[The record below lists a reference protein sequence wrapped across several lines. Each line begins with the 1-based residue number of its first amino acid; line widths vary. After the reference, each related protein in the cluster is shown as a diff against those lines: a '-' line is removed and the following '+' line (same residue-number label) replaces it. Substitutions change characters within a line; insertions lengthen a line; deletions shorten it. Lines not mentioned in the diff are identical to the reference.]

1 MIYCVKKDKIVLG
14 LFCVKGEIMI
24 KKLASY
30 IGEYKKNTILAPLL
44 MIMEVLMDT
53 MIPYVMALMI
63 NKGLAG
69 GGDLDYVIKIGILML
84 VMSFFG
90 LFFGVTSGMN
100 AAIASTGLAKN
111 LRKALFSKVQGFSF
125 ENIDK
130 FSSSSLITR
139 LTSDVTNVQ
148 NTFQM
153 IIRMCVRAP
162 LMMVFA
168 LIMAFNLNAK
178 LASLFVIAIPILA
191 VALYF
196 IITNVHGFFKQ
207 MFKEIDN
214 LNNDVQENL
223 LNIRTVKAYVRESY
237 EIDKFEK
244 ITKKISSIA
253 VKAEKIMVVQMPIM
267 MFVVNA
273 INVLLSLI
281 GGKYA
286 IFGEVKIGTLNSLF
300 TYTMQILMSL
310 MMVSFILV
318 MLVMSIASAE
328 RITEV
333 LNEESTL
340 NNPENP
346 IEEVKDGSIKF
357 EHVNFAYEKG
367 EDKNVLTDINIDIK
381 SGQTVGII
389 GGTGSSKSTLVQL
402 IPRLYD
408 VTGGSLKVGGVDVRD
423 YDMHALREA
432 VSMVLQKNQV
442 FSGSVTANMHWGD
455 ENATQEEI
463 KRACDLACASEFIE
477 QWDDG
482 YDYMIEQGGN
492 NVSGGQK
499 QRLCIARALLKKP
512 KILILDDSTSAVDMK
527 TDALIR
533 DAFKNEIPDT
543 TKIIIAQ
550 RIASVMDSDM
560 IIVLDEGRVS
570 GIGTHDEL
578 YKSNEIYREVY
589 DSQVKG
595 GDDDAA

>member
-1 MIYCVKKDKIVLG
+1 
-14 LFCVKGEIMI
+14 MI

-30 IGEYKKNTILAPLL
+30 IGEYKKNTILAPAL
-44 MIMEVLMDT
+44 MVMEVLMDT
-53 MIPYVMALMI
+53 MIPYIMALLI
-63 NKGLAG
+63 NNGLEKGD
-69 GGDLDYVIKIGILML
+69 GDLNYVIRTGVIML
-84 VMSFFG
+84 VMSFGG
-90 LFFGVTSGMN
+90 LLFGVTSGMH

-168 LIMAFNLNAK
+168 FIMAFRLNAK
-178 LASLFVIAIPILA
+178 LASLFVIAVPFLA

-244 ITKKISSIA
+244 ITDKIAGIA
-253 VKAEKIMVVQMPIM
+253 VKAEKIMVIQMPIM

-281 GGKYA
+281 GGKLA
-286 IFGEVKIGTLNSLF
+286 IYGEVEVGTLNSLF

-340 NNPENP
+340 KNPENP
-346 IEEVKDGSIKF
+346 IIEVKDGSIRF
-357 EHVNFAYEKG
+357 EHVDFAYEKG
-367 EDKNVLTDINIDIK
+367 EDKNVLTDVNIDIK
-381 SGQTVGII
+381 SGMTVGII

-408 VTGGSLKVGGVDVRD
+408 VTCGSVKVGGVDVRD
-423 YDMHALREA
+423 YDMHALRDA
-432 VSMVLQKNQV
+432 VSMVLQKNEV
-442 FSGSVTANMHWGD
+442 FSGTVTSNMHWGD
-455 ENATQEEI
+455 ENATAEDI

-477 QWDDG
+477 QWEDK
-482 YDYMIEQGGN
+482 YDYKIEQGGN

-512 KILILDDSTSAVDMK
+512 KILILDDSTSAVDMR
-527 TDALIR
+527 TDAIIR
-533 DAFKNEIPDT
+533 DMFKNEIPDT

-560 IIVLDEGRVS
+560 IIVLEEGRVS
-570 GIGTHDEL
+570 AIGTHDEL
-578 YKSNEIYREVY
+578 YK
-589 DSQVKG
+589 
-595 GDDDAA
+595 

>member
-1 MIYCVKKDKIVLG
+1 
-14 LFCVKGEIMI
+14 MI

-30 IGEYKKNTILAPLL
+30 IGEYKKNTILAPAL
-44 MIMEVLMDT
+44 MVMEVLMDT
-53 MIPYVMALMI
+53 MIPYIMALLI
-63 NKGLAG
+63 NNGLEKGD
-69 GGDLDYVIKIGILML
+69 GDLNYVIRTGVIML
-84 VMSFFG
+84 VMSFGG
-90 LFFGVTSGMN
+90 LLFGVTSGMN

-168 LIMAFNLNAK
+168 LIMAFRLNAK
-178 LASLFVIAIPILA
+178 LASLFVIAVPVLA

-244 ITKKISSIA
+244 ITDKIAKIA
-253 VKAEKIMVVQMPIM
+253 VKAEKIMVIQMPIM

-281 GGKYA
+281 GGKLA
-286 IFGEVKIGTLNSLF
+286 IYGEVEVGTLNSLF

-340 NNPENP
+340 KNPENP

-357 EHVNFAYEKG
+357 EHVDFAYEKG
-367 EDKNVLTDINIDIK
+367 EDKNVLTDVNIDIK
-381 SGQTVGII
+381 SGMTVGII

-408 VTGGSLKVGGVDVRD
+408 VTGGSVKVGGVDVRD
-423 YDMHALREA
+423 YDMHALRDA
-432 VSMVLQKNQV
+432 VSMVLQKNEV
-442 FSGSVTANMHWGD
+442 FSGTVTSNMHWGD
-455 ENATQEEI
+455 ENATAEDI
-463 KRACDLACASEFIE
+463 KKACDMACASEFIE
-477 QWDDG
+477 QWEDK
-482 YDYMIEQGGN
+482 YDYKIEQGGN

-499 QRLCIARALLKKP
+499 QRLCIARALLKNP
-512 KILILDDSTSAVDMK
+512 KILILDDSTSAVDMR

-533 DAFKNEIPDT
+533 DMFKNEIPDT

-570 GIGTHDEL
+570 AIGTHDEL
-578 YKSNEIYREVY
+578 YKTSEIYKDVY

>member
-1 MIYCVKKDKIVLG
+1 
-14 LFCVKGEIMI
+14 MI

-30 IGEYKKNTILAPLL
+30 IGEYKKNTILAPAL
-44 MIMEVLMDT
+44 MVMEVLMDT
-53 MIPYVMALMI
+53 MIPYIMALLI
-63 NKGLAG
+63 NNGLEKGD
-69 GGDLDYVIKIGILML
+69 GDLNYVIRTGVIML
-84 VMSFFG
+84 VMSFGG
-90 LFFGVTSGMN
+90 LLFGVTSGMH

-168 LIMAFNLNAK
+168 LIMAFRLNAK
-178 LASLFVIAIPILA
+178 LASLFVIAVPFLA

-244 ITKKISSIA
+244 ITDKIAGIA
-253 VKAEKIMVVQMPIM
+253 VKAEKIMVIQMPIM

-281 GGKYA
+281 GGKLA
-286 IFGEVKIGTLNSLF
+286 IYGEVEVGTLNSLF

-340 NNPENP
+340 KNPENP
-346 IEEVKDGSIKF
+346 IIEVKDGSIRF
-357 EHVNFAYEKG
+357 EHVDFAYEKG
-367 EDKNVLTDINIDIK
+367 EDKNVLTDVNIDIK
-381 SGQTVGII
+381 SGMTVGII

-408 VTGGSLKVGGVDVRD
+408 VTGGSVKVGGVDVRD
-423 YDMHALREA
+423 YDMHILRDA
-432 VSMVLQKNQV
+432 VSMVLQKNEV
-442 FSGSVTANMHWGD
+442 FSGTVTSNMHWGD
-455 ENATQEEI
+455 ENATAEDI
-463 KRACDLACASEFIE
+463 RRACDLACASEFIE
-477 QWDDG
+477 QWEDK
-482 YDYMIEQGGN
+482 YDYKIEQGGN

-512 KILILDDSTSAVDMK
+512 KILILDDSTSAVDMR
-527 TDALIR
+527 TDAIIR
-533 DAFKNEIPDT
+533 DMFKNEIPDT

-560 IIVLDEGRVS
+560 IIVLEEGRVS
-570 GIGTHDEL
+570 AIGTHDEL
-578 YKSNEIYREVY
+578 YKTSEIYKDVY

>member
-1 MIYCVKKDKIVLG
+1 
-14 LFCVKGEIMI
+14 MI

-281 GGKYA
+281 GGKFA
-286 IFGEVKIGTLNSLF
+286 IRGEVEIGTLNSLF

-357 EHVNFAYEKG
+357 EH
-367 EDKNVLTDINIDIK
+367 
-381 SGQTVGII
+381 
-389 GGTGSSKSTLVQL
+389 
-402 IPRLYD
+402 
-408 VTGGSLKVGGVDVRD
+408 
-423 YDMHALREA
+423 
-432 VSMVLQKNQV
+432 
-442 FSGSVTANMHWGD
+442 
-455 ENATQEEI
+455 
-463 KRACDLACASEFIE
+463 
-477 QWDDG
+477 
-482 YDYMIEQGGN
+482 
-492 NVSGGQK
+492 
-499 QRLCIARALLKKP
+499 
-512 KILILDDSTSAVDMK
+512 
-527 TDALIR
+527 
-533 DAFKNEIPDT
+533 
-543 TKIIIAQ
+543 
-550 RIASVMDSDM
+550 
-560 IIVLDEGRVS
+560 
-570 GIGTHDEL
+570 
-578 YKSNEIYREVY
+578 
-589 DSQVKG
+589 
-595 GDDDAA
+595 

>member
-1 MIYCVKKDKIVLG
+1 
-14 LFCVKGEIMI
+14 MI

-30 IGEYKKNTILAPLL
+30 IGEYKKNTILAPAL
-44 MIMEVLMDT
+44 MVMEVLMDT
-53 MIPYVMALMI
+53 MIPYIMALLI
-63 NKGLAG
+63 NNGLEKGD
-69 GGDLDYVIKIGILML
+69 GDLNYVIRTGVIML
-84 VMSFFG
+84 VMSFGG
-90 LFFGVTSGMN
+90 LLFGVTSGMH

-168 LIMAFNLNAK
+168 LIMAFRLNAK
-178 LASLFVIAIPILA
+178 LASLFVIAVPVLA

-244 ITKKISSIA
+244 ITDKIAKIA
-253 VKAEKIMVVQMPIM
+253 VKAEKIMVIQMPIM

-281 GGKYA
+281 GGKLA
-286 IFGEVKIGTLNSLF
+286 IYGEVEVGTLNSLF

-340 NNPENP
+340 KNPENP

-357 EHVNFAYEKG
+357 EHVDFAYEKG
-367 EDKNVLTDINIDIK
+367 EDKNVLTDVNIDIK
-381 SGQTVGII
+381 SGMTVGII

-408 VTGGSLKVGGVDVRD
+408 VTGGSVKVGGVDVRD
-423 YDMHALREA
+423 YDMHSLRDA
-432 VSMVLQKNQV
+432 VSMVLQKNEV
-442 FSGSVTANMHWGD
+442 FSGTVTSNMHWGD
-455 ENATQEEI
+455 ENATAEDI
-463 KRACDLACASEFIE
+463 KKACDMACASEFIE
-477 QWDDG
+477 QWEDK
-482 YDYMIEQGGN
+482 YDYKIEQGGN

-512 KILILDDSTSAVDMK
+512 KILILDDSTSAVDMR

-533 DAFKNEIPDT
+533 DMFKNEIPDT

-570 GIGTHDEL
+570 AIGTHDEL
-578 YKSNEIYREVY
+578 YKTSEIYKDVY

>member
-1 MIYCVKKDKIVLG
+1 
-14 LFCVKGEIMI
+14 MI

-30 IGEYKKNTILAPLL
+30 IGEYKKNTILAPAL
-44 MIMEVLMDT
+44 MVMEVLMDT
-53 MIPYVMALMI
+53 MIPYIMALLI
-63 NKGLAG
+63 NNGLEKGD
-69 GGDLDYVIKIGILML
+69 GDLNYVIRTGVIML
-84 VMSFFG
+84 VMSFGG
-90 LFFGVTSGMN
+90 LLFGVTSGMH

-168 LIMAFNLNAK
+168 LIMAFRLNAK
-178 LASLFVIAIPILA
+178 LASLFVIAVPFLA

-244 ITKKISSIA
+244 ITDKIAKIA
-253 VKAEKIMVVQMPIM
+253 VKAEKIMVIQMPIM

-281 GGKYA
+281 GGKLA
-286 IFGEVKIGTLNSLF
+286 IYGEVEVGTLNSLF

-340 NNPENP
+340 KNPENP
-346 IEEVKDGSIKF
+346 IEEVKDGSITF
-357 EHVNFAYEKG
+357 EHVDFAYEKG
-367 EDKNVLTDINIDIK
+367 EDKNVLTDVNIDIK
-381 SGQTVGII
+381 SGMTVGII

-408 VTGGSLKVGGVDVRD
+408 VTGGSVKVGGVDVRD
-423 YDMHALREA
+423 YDMHALRDA
-432 VSMVLQKNQV
+432 VSMVLQKNEV
-442 FSGSVTANMHWGD
+442 FSGTVTSNMHWGD
-455 ENATQEEI
+455 ENATAEEI
-463 KRACDLACASEFIE
+463 KKACDMACASEFIE
-477 QWDDG
+477 QWEDK
-482 YDYMIEQGGN
+482 YDYKIEQGGN

-512 KILILDDSTSAVDMK
+512 KILILDDSTSAVDMR

-533 DAFKNEIPDT
+533 DMFKNEIPDT

-560 IIVLDEGRVS
+560 IIVLEEGRVS
-570 GIGTHDEL
+570 AIGTHDEL
-578 YKSNEIYREVY
+578 YKTSEIYKDVY

>member
-1 MIYCVKKDKIVLG
+1 M
-14 LFCVKGEIMI
+14 
-24 KKLASY
+24 
-30 IGEYKKNTILAPLL
+30 LL
-44 MIMEVLMDT
+44 
-53 MIPYVMALMI
+53 IPYIMALLI
-63 NKGLAG
+63 NNGLEKGD
-69 GGDLDYVIKIGILML
+69 GDLNYVIRTGVIML
-84 VMSFFG
+84 VMSFGG
-90 LFFGVTSGMN
+90 LLFGVTSGMN

-168 LIMAFNLNAK
+168 LIMAFRLNTK
-178 LASLFVIAIPILA
+178 LASLFVIAVPVLA

-244 ITKKISSIA
+244 ITDKIAKIA
-253 VKAEKIMVVQMPIM
+253 VKAEKIMVIQMPIM

-281 GGKYA
+281 GGKLA
-286 IFGEVKIGTLNSLF
+286 IYGEVEVGTLNSLF

-340 NNPENP
+340 KNPENP
-346 IEEVKDGSIKF
+346 IIEVKDGSIKF
-357 EHVNFAYEKG
+357 EHVDFAYEKG
-367 EDKNVLTDINIDIK
+367 EDKNVLTDVNIDIK
-381 SGQTVGII
+381 SGMTVGII

-408 VTGGSLKVGGVDVRD
+408 VTGGSVKVGGVDVRD
-423 YDMHALREA
+423 YDMHALRDA
-432 VSMVLQKNQV
+432 VSMVLQKNEV
-442 FSGSVTANMHWGD
+442 FSGTVTSNMHWGN
-455 ENATQEEI
+455 ENATAEEI
-463 KRACDLACASEFIE
+463 KKACDMACASEFIE
-477 QWDDG
+477 QWEDK
-482 YDYMIEQGGN
+482 YDYKIEQGGN

-512 KILILDDSTSAVDMK
+512 KILILDDSTSAVDMR

-533 DAFKNEIPDT
+533 DMFKNEIPDT

-570 GIGTHDEL
+570 AIGTHDEL
-578 YKSNEIYREVY
+578 YKTSEIYKDVY

>member
-1 MIYCVKKDKIVLG
+1 
-14 LFCVKGEIMI
+14 MI

-30 IGEYKKNTILAPLL
+30 IGEYKKNTILAPAL
-44 MIMEVLMDT
+44 MVMEVLMDT
-53 MIPYVMALMI
+53 MIPYIMALLI
-63 NKGLAG
+63 NNGLEKGD
-69 GGDLDYVIKIGILML
+69 GDLNYVIRTGVIML
-84 VMSFFG
+84 VMSFGG
-90 LFFGVTSGMN
+90 LLFGVTSGMN

-168 LIMAFNLNAK
+168 LIMAFRLNAK
-178 LASLFVIAIPILA
+178 LASLFVIAVPVLA

-244 ITKKISSIA
+244 ITDKIAKIA
-253 VKAEKIMVVQMPIM
+253 VKAEKIMVIQMPIM

-281 GGKYA
+281 GGKLA
-286 IFGEVKIGTLNSLF
+286 IYGEVEVGTLNSLF

-340 NNPENP
+340 KNPENP

-357 EHVNFAYEKG
+357 EHVDFAYEKG
-367 EDKNVLTDINIDIK
+367 EDKNVLTDVNIDIK
-381 SGQTVGII
+381 SGMTVGII

-408 VTGGSLKVGGVDVRD
+408 VTGGSVKVGGVDVRD
-423 YDMHALREA
+423 YDMHALRDA
-432 VSMVLQKNQV
+432 VSMVLQKNEV
-442 FSGSVTANMHWGD
+442 FSGTVTSNMHWGD
-455 ENATQEEI
+455 ENATAEDI
-463 KRACDLACASEFIE
+463 KKACDMACASEFIE
-477 QWDDG
+477 QWEDK
-482 YDYMIEQGGN
+482 YDYKIEQGGN

-512 KILILDDSTSAVDMK
+512 KILILDDSTSAVDMR

-533 DAFKNEIPDT
+533 DMFKNEIPDT

-570 GIGTHDEL
+570 AIGTHDEL
-578 YKSNEIYREVY
+578 YKTSEIYKDVY

>member
-1 MIYCVKKDKIVLG
+1 
-14 LFCVKGEIMI
+14 MI

-63 NKGLAG
+63 NKGLSG
-69 GGDLDYVIKIGILML
+69 DGDLDYVIKIGILML

-281 GGKYA
+281 GGKFA
-286 IFGEVKIGTLNSLF
+286 IRGEVEIGTLNSLF

-560 IIVLDEGRVS
+560 IIVLDEGRIS

>member
-1 MIYCVKKDKIVLG
+1 
-14 LFCVKGEIMI
+14 MI

-281 GGKYA
+281 GGKFA
-286 IFGEVKIGTLNSLF
+286 IRGEVEIGTLNSLF

-560 IIVLDEGRVS
+560 IIVLDEGRIS

>member
-1 MIYCVKKDKIVLG
+1 
-14 LFCVKGEIMI
+14 MI
-24 KKLASY
+24 KKIASC

-53 MIPYVMALMI
+53 MIPYIMASLI
-63 NKGLAG
+63 NKGLSG
-69 GGDLDYVIKIGILML
+69 NGDYNYVVKIGIIML
-84 VMSFFG
+84 VMSVLGLVFG
-90 LFFGVTSGMN
+90 MTSGIN

-111 LRKALFSKVQGFSF
+111 LRTALFNKVQLFSF
-125 ENIDK
+125 ENIDR

-168 LIMAFNLNAK
+168 LIMSFKLNAK
-178 LASLFVIAIPILA
+178 LALLFVVAVPVLA
-191 VALYF
+191 VVLYF
-196 IITNVHGFFKQ
+196 IITNVHGFFKR

-244 ITKKISSIA
+244 ISETIA
-253 VKAEKIMVVQMPIM
+253 TIAKKAERILVLQMPVM
-267 MFVVNA
+267 MLVVNV
-273 INVLLSLI
+273 INILLSLI
-281 GGKYA
+281 GGKFA
-286 IFGEVKIGTLNSLF
+286 IYGDIQVGTLNTMF

-310 MMVSFILV
+310 MMVSFIMV

-333 LNEESTL
+333 LSEEPTL
-340 NNPENP
+340 ANKENP
-346 IEEVKDGSIKF
+346 VTEVKNGEIRF
-357 EHVNFAYEKG
+357 EHVSFAYEKG
-367 EDKNVLTDINIDIK
+367 EDKDVLRDIDLVIN
-381 SGQTVGII
+381 SCETVGIV

-408 VTGGSLKVGGVDVRD
+408 VTKGSLKVGGVDVRD
-423 YDMHALREA
+423 YDMKALRDS
-432 VSMVLQKNQV
+432 VSMVLQKNEI
-442 FSGSVTANMHWGD
+442 FSGTIASNMRWGD
-455 ENATQEEI
+455 KEATYDDI
-463 KRACDLACASEFIE
+463 KKALDLSCASEFVDKCE
-477 QWDDG
+477 DG
-482 YDYMIEQGGN
+482 YEYKIEQGGT

-533 DAFKNEIPDT
+533 EGFKNFIPDT

-550 RIASVMDSDM
+550 RISSVMDADK
-560 IIVLDEGRVS
+560 IIVLDEGKVV
-570 GIGTHDEL
+570 GLGTHDEL
-578 YKSNEIYREVY
+578 YKNNDIYREVY

>member
-1 MIYCVKKDKIVLG
+1 
-14 LFCVKGEIMI
+14 
-24 KKLASY
+24 
-30 IGEYKKNTILAPLL
+30 

>member
-1 MIYCVKKDKIVLG
+1 
-14 LFCVKGEIMI
+14 MI

>member
-1 MIYCVKKDKIVLG
+1 
-14 LFCVKGEIMI
+14 MI

-30 IGEYKKNTILAPLL
+30 IGEYKKNTILAPAL
-44 MIMEVLMDT
+44 MVMEVLMDT
-53 MIPYVMALMI
+53 MIPYIMALLI
-63 NKGLAG
+63 NNGLEKGD
-69 GGDLDYVIKIGILML
+69 GDLNYVIRTGVIML
-84 VMSFFG
+84 VMSFGG
-90 LFFGVTSGMN
+90 LLFGVTSGMN

-125 ENIDK
+125 ENIDT

-168 LIMAFNLNAK
+168 LIMAFRLNAK
-178 LASLFVIAIPILA
+178 LASLFVIAVPVLA

-244 ITKKISSIA
+244 ITDKIAKIA
-253 VKAEKIMVVQMPIM
+253 VKAEKIMVIQMPIM

-281 GGKYA
+281 GGKLA
-286 IFGEVKIGTLNSLF
+286 IYGEVEVGTLNSLF

-340 NNPENP
+340 KNPENP

-357 EHVNFAYEKG
+357 EHVDFAYEKG
-367 EDKNVLTDINIDIK
+367 EDKNVLTDVNIDIK
-381 SGQTVGII
+381 SGMTVGII

-408 VTGGSLKVGGVDVRD
+408 VTGGSVKVGGVDVRD
-423 YDMHALREA
+423 YDMHALHDA
-432 VSMVLQKNQV
+432 VSMVLQKNEV
-442 FSGSVTANMHWGD
+442 FSGTVTSNMHWGD
-455 ENATQEEI
+455 ENATAEEI
-463 KRACDLACASEFIE
+463 KKACDMACASEFIE
-477 QWDDG
+477 QWEDK
-482 YDYMIEQGGN
+482 YDYKIEQGGN

-512 KILILDDSTSAVDMK
+512 KILILDDSTSAVDMR

-533 DAFKNEIPDT
+533 DMFKNEIPDT

-570 GIGTHDEL
+570 AIGTHDEL
-578 YKSNEIYREVY
+578 YKTSEIYKDVY

>member
-1 MIYCVKKDKIVLG
+1 
-14 LFCVKGEIMI
+14 MI

-30 IGEYKKNTILAPLL
+30 IGEYKKNTVLAPIL

-63 NKGLAG
+63 NKGLG
-69 GGDLDYVIKIGILML
+69 GDGDLDYVIKIGILML

-281 GGKYA
+281 GGKLA
-286 IFGEVKIGTLNSLF
+286 IIGEVKIGTLNSLF

-340 NNPENP
+340 NNPKNP

-560 IIVLDEGRVS
+560 IIVLDEGRIS

-578 YKSNEIYREVY
+578 CKNNEIYREVY

>member
-1 MIYCVKKDKIVLG
+1 
-14 LFCVKGEIMI
+14 MI

-30 IGEYKKNTILAPLL
+30 IGKYKKNTILAPVL

-53 MIPYVMALMI
+53 MIPYIMAMMI
-63 NKGLAG
+63 NNGLEKGN
-69 GGDLDYVIKIGILML
+69 GDLDYVIRTGVLML
-84 VMSFFG
+84 VMSFGG

-100 AAIASTGLAKN
+100 AAIASTGLARN

-168 LIMAFNLNAK
+168 LIMAFRLNAK
-178 LASLFVIAIPILA
+178 LASLFVIAVPVLA

-244 ITKKISSIA
+244 ITAKISGIA
-253 VKAEKIMVVQMPIM
+253 VKAEKIMVIQMPIM

-281 GGKYA
+281 GGKFA
-286 IFGEVKIGTLNSLF
+286 ISGEVEIGTLNSLF

-340 NNPENP
+340 TNPENP
-346 IEEVKDGSIKF
+346 VMEVKDGSIKF

-408 VTGGSLKVGGVDVRD
+408 ITLGSLKVGGVDVRD
-423 YDMHALREA
+423 YDMHVLRDA

-455 ENATQEEI
+455 ETATQEEI

-527 TDALIR
+527 TDAMIR
-533 DAFKNEIPDT
+533 EAFKNEIPDT

-560 IIVLDEGRVS
+560 IIVLEEGRVA

-578 YKSNEIYREVY
+578 YKNNEIYREVY

>member
-1 MIYCVKKDKIVLG
+1 
-14 LFCVKGEIMI
+14 MI

-30 IGEYKKNTILAPLL
+30 IGEYKKNTILAPAL
-44 MIMEVLMDT
+44 MVMEVLMDT
-53 MIPYVMALMI
+53 MIPYIMALLI
-63 NKGLAG
+63 NNGLEKGD
-69 GGDLDYVIKIGILML
+69 GDLNYVIRTGVIML
-84 VMSFFG
+84 VMSFGG
-90 LFFGVTSGMN
+90 LLFGVTSGMH

-168 LIMAFNLNAK
+168 FIMAFRLNAK
-178 LASLFVIAIPILA
+178 LASLFVIAVPFLA

-244 ITKKISSIA
+244 ITDKIAGIA
-253 VKAEKIMVVQMPIM
+253 VKAEKIMVIQMPIM

-281 GGKYA
+281 GGKLA
-286 IFGEVKIGTLNSLF
+286 IYGEVEVGTLNSLF

-340 NNPENP
+340 KNPENP
-346 IEEVKDGSIKF
+346 TIEVKDGSIRF
-357 EHVNFAYEKG
+357 EHVDFAYEKG
-367 EDKNVLTDINIDIK
+367 EDKNVLTDVNIDIK
-381 SGQTVGII
+381 SGMTVGII

-408 VTGGSLKVGGVDVRD
+408 VTGGSVKVGGVDVRD
-423 YDMHALREA
+423 YDMHILRDA
-432 VSMVLQKNQV
+432 VSMVLQKNEV
-442 FSGSVTANMHWGD
+442 FSGTVTSNMHWGD
-455 ENATQEEI
+455 ENATAEDI

-477 QWDDG
+477 QWEDK
-482 YDYMIEQGGN
+482 YDYKIEQGGN

-512 KILILDDSTSAVDMK
+512 KILILDDSTSAVDMR
-527 TDALIR
+527 TDAIIR
-533 DAFKNEIPDT
+533 DMFKNEIPDT

-560 IIVLDEGRVS
+560 IIVLEEGRVS
-570 GIGTHDEL
+570 AIGTHDEL
-578 YKSNEIYREVY
+578 YKTSEIYKDVY

>member
-1 MIYCVKKDKIVLG
+1 MIR
-14 LFCVKGEIMI
+14 
-24 KKLASY
+24 KLASY
-30 IGEYKKNTILAPLL
+30 IGEYKKNTILAPIL

-63 NKGLAG
+63 NKGLG
-69 GGDLDYVIKIGILML
+69 GDGDLDYVIKIGILML

-111 LRKALFSKVQGFSF
+111 LRKALFSRVQGFSF

-281 GGKYA
+281 GGKFA
-286 IFGEVKIGTLNSLF
+286 IRGEVEIGTLNSLF

-560 IIVLDEGRVS
+560 IIVLDEGRIS

>member
-1 MIYCVKKDKIVLG
+1 
-14 LFCVKGEIMI
+14 MI

-30 IGEYKKNTILAPLL
+30 IGEYKKNTILAPAL
-44 MIMEVLMDT
+44 MVMEVLMDT
-53 MIPYVMALMI
+53 MIPYIMALLI
-63 NKGLAG
+63 NNGLEKGD
-69 GGDLDYVIKIGILML
+69 GDLNYVIRTGVIML
-84 VMSFFG
+84 VMSFCG
-90 LFFGVTSGMN
+90 LLFGVTSGMH

-168 LIMAFNLNAK
+168 LIMAFRLNAK
-178 LASLFVIAIPILA
+178 LASLFVIAVPFLA
-191 VALYF
+191 VALYL

-244 ITKKISSIA
+244 ITDKIAGIA
-253 VKAEKIMVVQMPIM
+253 VKAEKIMVIQMPIM
-267 MFVVNA
+267 MIVVNA

-281 GGKYA
+281 GGKLA
-286 IFGEVKIGTLNSLF
+286 IYGEVEVGTLNSLF

-340 NNPENP
+340 KNPENP
-346 IEEVKDGSIKF
+346 IIEVKDGSIRF
-357 EHVNFAYEKG
+357 EHVDFAYEKG
-367 EDKNVLTDINIDIK
+367 EDKNVLTDVNIDIK
-381 SGQTVGII
+381 SGMTVGII

-408 VTGGSLKVGGVDVRD
+408 VTGGSVKVGGVDVRD
-423 YDMHALREA
+423 YDMHALRDA
-432 VSMVLQKNQV
+432 VSMVLQKNEV
-442 FSGSVTANMHWGD
+442 FSGTVTSNMHWGD
-455 ENATQEEI
+455 ENATAEDI

-477 QWDDG
+477 QWEDK
-482 YDYMIEQGGN
+482 YDYKIEQGGN

-512 KILILDDSTSAVDMK
+512 KILILDDSTSAVDMR

-533 DAFKNEIPDT
+533 DMFKNEIPDT

-560 IIVLDEGRVS
+560 IIVLEEGRVS
-570 GIGTHDEL
+570 AIGTHDEL
-578 YKSNEIYREVY
+578 YKTSEIYKDVY

>member
-1 MIYCVKKDKIVLG
+1 
-14 LFCVKGEIMI
+14 
-24 KKLASY
+24 
-30 IGEYKKNTILAPLL
+30 
-44 MIMEVLMDT
+44 
-53 MIPYVMALMI
+53 
-63 NKGLAG
+63 
-69 GGDLDYVIKIGILML
+69 
-84 VMSFFG
+84 
-90 LFFGVTSGMN
+90 
-100 AAIASTGLAKN
+100 
-111 LRKALFSKVQGFSF
+111 
-125 ENIDK
+125 
-130 FSSSSLITR
+130 
-139 LTSDVTNVQ
+139 
-148 NTFQM
+148 
-153 IIRMCVRAP
+153 
-162 LMMVFA
+162 MMVFA

-281 GGKYA
+281 GGKFA
-286 IFGEVKIGTLNSLF
+286 IRGEVEIGTLNSLF

-560 IIVLDEGRVS
+560 IIVLDEGRIS

>member
-1 MIYCVKKDKIVLG
+1 
-14 LFCVKGEIMI
+14 MI

-69 GGDLDYVIKIGILML
+69 DGDLDYVIKIGILML

-111 LRKALFSKVQGFSF
+111 LRKALFSRVQGFSF

-281 GGKYA
+281 GGKFA
-286 IFGEVKIGTLNSLF
+286 IRGEVEIGTLNSLF

-560 IIVLDEGRVS
+560 IIVLDEGRIS

>member
-1 MIYCVKKDKIVLG
+1 
-14 LFCVKGEIMI
+14 MI

-30 IGEYKKNTILAPLL
+30 IGKYKKNTILAPVL

-53 MIPYVMALMI
+53 MIPYIMAMMI
-63 NKGLAG
+63 NNGLEKGN
-69 GGDLDYVIKIGILML
+69 GDLDYVIRTGVLML
-84 VMSFFG
+84 VMSFGG

-100 AAIASTGLAKN
+100 AAIASTGLARN

-168 LIMAFNLNAK
+168 LIMAFRLNAK
-178 LASLFVIAIPILA
+178 LASLFVIAVPVLA

-244 ITKKISSIA
+244 ITAKISGIA
-253 VKAEKIMVVQMPIM
+253 IKAEKIMVIQMPIM

-281 GGKYA
+281 GGKFA
-286 IFGEVKIGTLNSLF
+286 IGGEVEIGTLNSLF

-340 NNPENP
+340 TNPENP
-346 IEEVKDGSIKF
+346 VMEVKDGSIKF

-408 VTGGSLKVGGVDVRD
+408 ITAGSLKVGGVDVRD
-423 YDMHALREA
+423 YDMHVLRDA

-455 ENATQEEI
+455 ETATQEEI

-527 TDALIR
+527 TDAMIR
-533 DAFKNEIPDT
+533 EAFKNEIPDT

-560 IIVLDEGRVS
+560 IIVLEEGRIA

-578 YKSNEIYREVY
+578 YKNNEIYREVY

>member
-1 MIYCVKKDKIVLG
+1 
-14 LFCVKGEIMI
+14 MI

-63 NKGLAG
+63 NKGLSG
-69 GGDLDYVIKIGILML
+69 DGDLDYVIKIGILML

-281 GGKYA
+281 GGKFA
-286 IFGEVKIGTLNSLF
+286 IRGEVEIGTLNSLF

-357 EHVNFAYEKG
+357 EHVDFAYEKG

-560 IIVLDEGRVS
+560 IIVLDEGRIS